1 MVGKI
6 KFKIKHHKIDHKSKP
21 FIIAEIGSNHNGS
34 LSLAKKLVLLAKKNG
49 ADCVKF
55 QYWDEKSLFSKKN

>member
-34 LSLAKKLVLLAKKNG
+34 LSLAKKLVLLAKKKWSRLCQISILG
-49 ADCVKF
+49 
-55 QYWDEKSLFSKKN
+55 

>member
-49 ADCVKF
+49 ADIVGSE
-55 QYWDEKSLFSKKN
+55 DLVESILG